1 MKCPSCKKTTKS
13 TAYCSNC
20 GIDLLLYDE
29 VHMMAERLYNEGL
42 EQAQGRCLSGAIE
55 SLTMCIRLQKNHIH
69 AQNLLGLVYWEIG
82 EVGQAIK
89 HWVASISH
97 QEEDNIAKE
106 FLETVQSLPGELSK
120 LNDTIILYNK
130 SLQYIAQG
138 SEDIA
143 IISLRKAISQNPN
156 YIEAKVLLSLYYI
169 TKEQEEKAEKL
180 LDEVFEVS
188 SDHPKA
194 NRYYHYLSPE
204 SKVKQEVTRKHAVPK
219 VARIQPSVQPLPLPQ
234 GVAKNIIEP
243 KPLRGSIIAFIIGA
257 ICMVG
262 VYAFLITPSKTAEL
276 KDQIKIAQD
285 KGDELKERLE
295 VILGEKEEAIKILQD
310 EKTNLEKANSGLQQE
325 QLAQEQVLQLQSAE
339 KLVEERNWVEAAA
352 RLNNVNIDYLGQD
365 RKVQHTELIESVYPK
380 AGEEL
385 YYEGNRQYK
394 AKEYDEAINLLEES
408 YGYAKEERFSDN
420 VLYLIGRSY
429 EGLENMEQAT
439 QYYQSAIDNY
449 PGTDGA
455 GSAARRLP

>member
-1 MKCPSCKKTTKS
+1 MKCPSCKEMTQS

-29 VHMMAERLYNEGL
+29 VRMMAARLYNEGL

-55 SLTMCIRLQKNHIH
+55 SLTMCIRLQKNHID
-69 AQNLLGLVYWEIG
+69 AQNLLGLIYWEIG

-89 HWVASISH
+89 HWIASNSYQAEDNLANDYLDKV
-97 QEEDNIAKE
+97 QEEA
-106 FLETVQSLPGELSK
+106 GELSK

-130 SLQYIAQG
+130 SLQYIEQG

-169 TKEQEEKAEKL
+169 TKEQEDKGEKL
-180 LDEVFEVS
+180 LDEVFQVT

-204 SKVKQEVTRKHAVPK
+204 AKIKQQVTPSRAVPR
-219 VARIQPSVQPLPLPQ
+219 VARIQPSVPAVPQ

-243 KPLRGSIIAFIIGA
+243 RPLKGSIIAFIIGA

-276 KDQIKIAQD
+276 KEQIKLAQD
-285 KGDELKERLE
+285 KGDQLKEKLE
-295 VILGEKEEAIKILQD
+295 VLLGEKEAAIKLLEE
-310 EKTNLEKANSGLQQE
+310 EKSSLEKANSGLQQE
-325 QLAQEQVLQLQSAE
+325 QQAQEQVLKLQSAE
-339 KLVEERNWVEAAA
+339 QLTQDRNWLEAAA
-352 RLNNVNIDYLGQD
+352 KLNTVNIDYLGQE
-365 RKVQHTELIESVYPK
+365 RKTQYNELVANVYPK

-394 AKEYDEAINLLEES
+394 ARAYDEAINLLEES
-408 YGYAKEERFSDN
+408 YRYAKEERYSDN

-429 EGLENMEQAT
+429 EALENMEQAT
-439 QYYQSAIDNY
+439 QYYQSVVDNY
-449 PGTDGA
+449 PGSDGA
-455 GSAARRLP
+455 NSAARRLP